1 MKTIIIR
8 LICLLGFTVY
18 ASAQS
23 ELHFTKLDSV
33 YAYAD
38 RHSSVSKNNE
48 QQSIY
53 AKYQKI
59 AALANIVNLRSPV
72 SFAPTNNTTLP
83 VSFIPLSLLNGGKG
97 SGYEKITLGQQYV
110 STLNIQPQIDIINPG
125 NWAQIRT
132 TNINQELTE
141 ANNLI
146 NKKSLYESI
155 AACYYN
161 ICTYKEQVEITKKNL
176 SSTDT
181 LLQIVTNKF
190 GQGLVTQQDVNNG
203 TINKLTLQ
211 DKLNQLNIS
220 LEQQYNSLKILCD
233 IPMKIGVVIE
243 DELNYNQAFT
253 PDMEANSQLQAKA
266 NILQMEY
273 AKSDLRANRLAN
285 LPVISVLY
293 SYSHYQNSTTQFF
306 DPNPNNPWLNAAF
319 LGAKVSFNIPDV
331 NHILSS
337 RNAKINYHI
346 ALINSNHGQ
355 LQNDI
360 SNSQLHLDYEKA
372 YSQLNVNKQIFQLK
386 EDNYKMAFNQYSQSI
401 LSFDKL
407 LIAFNDMLVSRLNYC
422 SSLANMFY
430 TKSKLDINNNLK

>member
-1 MKTIIIR
+1 MKTITIH
-8 LICLLGFTVY
+8 LVCLLGFSLCTN
-18 ASAQS
+18 AQT
-23 ELHFTKLDSV
+23 ELHFNKLDSV

-38 RHSSVSKNNE
+38 KHSSVSKNNE
-48 QQSIY
+48 QQTIY

-59 AALANIVNLRSPV
+59 AALANVVNFRDPV
-72 SFAPTNNTTLP
+72 SFTPTNNTILP
-83 VSFIPLSLLNGGKG
+83 VSFIPLSLLTGGKG

-110 STLNIQPQIDIINPG
+110 NTFNIQPQIDIINPG
-125 NWAQIRT
+125 NWAQIKT
-132 TNINQELTE
+132 TNINQELT
-141 ANNLI
+141 ATNNLL

-161 ICTYKEQVEITKKNL
+161 ICTFKEQVEITKKNL

-181 LLQIVTNKF
+181 LLQIVNNKF
-190 GQGLVTQQDVNNG
+190 SQGLVTQQDVNNA

-211 DKLNQLNIS
+211 DKLNQLKIS
-220 LEQQYNSLKILCD
+220 VEQQYNSLKILCD
-233 IPMKIGVVIE
+233 IPMKTGVVIE
-243 DELNYNQAFT
+243 DGLNYNQPFT
-253 PDMEANSQLQAKA
+253 PDMEASSQLQAKA
-266 NILQMEY
+266 NLLQMEY

-293 SYSHYQNSTTQFF
+293 SYSHYQNSVNQFF
-306 DPNPNNPWLNAAF
+306 DTRANNPWLNSAF
-319 LGAKVSFNIPDV
+319 LGAKVTFNIPDV

-360 SNSQLHLDYEKA
+360 SNNQLHLDYEKA

-386 EDNYKMAFNQYSQSI
+386 EENYKLALNQYNQSI

-407 LIAFNDMLVSRLNYC
+407 LIAFNDMLVSHLNY
-422 SSLANMFY
+422 SNSLANMFY
-430 TKSKLDINNNLK
+430 TKSKVDINNNLK